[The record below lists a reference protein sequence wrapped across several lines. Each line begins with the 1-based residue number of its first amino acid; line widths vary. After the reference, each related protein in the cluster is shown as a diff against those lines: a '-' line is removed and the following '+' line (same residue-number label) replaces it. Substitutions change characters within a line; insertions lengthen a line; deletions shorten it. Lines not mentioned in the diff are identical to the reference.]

1 MGTRRRRR
9 SSTRSD
15 TSNSDFDKT
24 FLEPKFRGLTN
35 RTADKILK
43 RKEAETKPRGMS
55 VREEIKKKV
64 PVSKSV
70 QSGILKTILG
80 SYEDKKEEC
89 SSDSS
94 EESNEESFNKVAL
107 DYKKRMQ
114 GLKEESRKDRENN
127 ENNGKSL
134 EKEVED
140 LRKEL
145 KELKRQFNDNNQD
158 EKSFSESESDGEKP
172 VSVLD
177 IFKTTI

>member
-70 QSGILKTILG
+70 QRRILKTILG

-94 EESNEESFNKVAL
+94 EESNEEALNKAL
-107 DYKKRMQ
+107 DFKKR
-114 GLKEESRKDRENN
+114 
-127 ENNGKSL
+127 
-134 EKEVED
+134 
-140 LRKEL
+140 
-145 KELKRQFNDNNQD
+145 
-158 EKSFSESESDGEKP
+158 
-172 VSVLD
+172 
-177 IFKTTI
+177 